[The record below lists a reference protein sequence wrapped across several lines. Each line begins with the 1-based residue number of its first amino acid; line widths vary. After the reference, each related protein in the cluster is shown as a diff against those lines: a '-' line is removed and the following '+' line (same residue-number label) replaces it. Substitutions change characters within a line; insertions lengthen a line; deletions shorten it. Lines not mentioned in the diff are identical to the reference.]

1 MVIKRGNILLFVL
14 FLFQVIITQTVY
26 SQSYPEWVYFP
37 KMGEKM
43 PVVSPEE
50 AGLDT
55 AKFNKWANAVSPEIK
70 MSGGQ
75 PESDYGLLICRGGR
89 IIRSWGNIDFK
100 HQSASLGKAFLR
112 LALQL
117 AIDEK
122 LIGSEHDKVMNYWT
136 GEGQL
141 NGTHKY
147 LTNGFNKFITF
158 YHLKW
163 MTSGIP
169 ISNGYWWRINSEKD
183 VPKWARWT
191 GDPDYDNYAHIMPGT
206 QTKYSSASQWRLSQV
221 LTAILS
227 EKLNMSLKEYLDAR
241 IFSKIGI
248 PADEWSWMSGKEL
261 ADDSLFYPDLPGY
274 GKFNDPP
281 YEINGKTVYGGGG
294 WVIMSAR
301 QFARMGILLSTG
313 GVWDGERL
321 VSELPD
327 GIYSDP
333 TSWYAVQSCKT
344 QGWGRVDDK
353 EGYFSWGQL
362 AVSDQSANIPD
373 ESELASWVVG
383 PPDPVRGDTALK
395 GTATEPENSASLN
408 EASSTYDMLLFDTT
422 YTVNWSAEAR
432 FNGCWIVSLPMKPG
446 MAGDWAERNW
456 HKGAHYK
463 GSVTI
468 MDMQRP
474 FSINSGIAEAKVG
487 SGEIGRHSAFE
498 ISRSITKPGTYYFSQ
513 GTPYSHTPHPPG
525 KEGTDFHNMNSIF
538 FIISKQNQMWSAE
551 AFARD
556 PSYYPITLHYKL
568 YLSFE

>member
-1 MVIKRGNILLFVL
+1 MINSRNSKLLVVLFVL
-14 FLFQVIITQTVY
+14 QGIIIPVF
-26 SQSYPEWVYFP
+26 SQSYPEWIYFP

-43 PVVSPEE
+43 PVVSPEK

-55 AKFNKWANAVSPEIK
+55 ARFNKWANAVSPEIK

-75 PESDYGLLICRGGR
+75 PRSDYGLLICRGGR
-89 IIRSWGNIDFK
+89 IIRTWGDIDFK

-122 LIGSEHDKVMNYWT
+122 LIGSEHDRVVNYWT

-141 NGTHKY
+141 NGIHKY

-158 YHLKW
+158 YDLKW

-169 ISNGYWWRINSEKD
+169 ISNGYWWRISSDKD
-183 VPKWARWT
+183 VPEWARWT

-206 QTKYSSASQWRLSQV
+206 QTKYSSASQWRFSQV

-227 EKLNMSLKEYLDAR
+227 EKLNMSIKEYLDTR
-241 IFSKIGI
+241 VFSKIGI
-248 PADEWSWMSGKEL
+248 PADDWSWISGKEL

-281 YEINGKTVYGGGG
+281 YKINGKTVYGGGG
-294 WVIMSAR
+294 WVVMSAR
-301 QFARMGILLSTG
+301 QFARIGILLSTG
-313 GVWDGERL
+313 GVWNGERL

-327 GIYSDP
+327 GIYSSP

-362 AVSDQSANIPD
+362 NVSDDSANIPD
-373 ESELASWVVG
+373 IMELESWVIKE
-383 PPDPVRGDTALK
+383 PDPIKETKVDKVSPTNPPNSISEDKPKPGDL
-395 GTATEPENSASLN
+395 LLLD
-408 EASSTYDMLLFDTT
+408 STF
-422 YTVNWSAEAR
+422 TVNWSREAR

-498 ISRSITKPGTYYFSQ
+498 ISRSITKPGSYYFSQ

-538 FIISKQNQMWSAE
+538 FIISKQYQMWTAE

-556 PSYYPITLHYKL
+556 PSYYPITFHYKL
-568 YLSFE
+568 YLSYE